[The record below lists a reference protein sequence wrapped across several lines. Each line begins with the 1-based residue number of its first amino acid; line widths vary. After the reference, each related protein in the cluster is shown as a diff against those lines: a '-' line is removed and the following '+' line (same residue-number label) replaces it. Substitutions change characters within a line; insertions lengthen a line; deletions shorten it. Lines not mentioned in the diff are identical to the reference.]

1 MVDTSAQD
9 DVDNIDEKMKRM
21 ITMVGDNIVT
31 PAATASSVTPALI
44 PVSTPLLLLSM
55 VPLFFIAYASWYM
68 ELNLESPVLVGMIRT
83 FVQLSILSFILE
95 PIFVRG
101 KDWWWLVIGYTIF
114 MIVLAAYESASRAKY
129 YFRGMFWFVLA
140 VLSGNVVL
148 VSLFAFGIVLQPD
161 PLWEPQYGT
170 SCFYVGFA
178 SSFDL
183 SLFCPLEVRRTCLLN
198 PSPSLLPKSHPN
210 RWYATGKLHKWYRAI
225 LERYAYFVGRVYQR
239 N

>member
-1 MVDTSAQD
+1 MKKEMVDTSAQD

-83 FVQLSILSFILE
+83 FVQLSVLSLILE

-170 SCFYVGFA
+170 SCFLCWFR
-178 SSFDL
+178 F
-183 SLFCPLEVRRTCLLN
+183 LL
-198 PSPSLLPKSHPN
+198 
-210 RWYATGKLHKWYRAI
+210 
-225 LERYAYFVGRVYQR
+225 
-239 N
+239 